1 MTEASPTVWNK
12 PEYRTRRY
20 KGYVQF
26 QDPTNSSSWL
36 RLKEKQTVSVSLNYS
51 LNPHYN
57 DAGLKFLDPAGHSHQ
72 FSTTIKLT
80 TDMID
85 NNTGD
90 WITGTTTTTNAVSTN
105 QKTLSYWIE
114 KLQRYE
120 PVIMTFVTTSEA
132 LSGPSGA
139 TGESTIKL
147 KFSCQPTNFTF
158 GMDATAQDVAISGQI
173 TDIKTISRS

>member
-1 MTEASPTVWNK
+1 MVDYNINESA
-12 PEYRTRRY
+12 YRTRRY
-20 KGYVQF
+20 KGFVQF
-26 QDPTNSSSWL
+26 GDPSTPANFY
-36 RLKEKQTVSVSLNYS
+36 RLKEKQSLSVALVYAMTA
-51 LNPHYN
+51 HYN
-57 DAGLKFLDPAGHSHQ
+57 DAGLKFLDPSGHSHQ

-90 WITGTTTTTNAVSTN
+90 WITGTTTASSAVSTN

-120 PVIMTFVTTSEA
+120 PILMTFVTTSEA

-147 KFSCQPTNFTF
+147 RFSCQPTNFSF
-158 GMDATAQDVAISGQI
+158 GMDATAQDVAITGQI

>member
-1 MTEASPTVWNK
+1 MVDYNINESP
-12 PEYRTRRY
+12 YRTRRY
-20 KGYVQF
+20 KGFVQF
-26 QDPTNSSSWL
+26 SDPSTPANFY
-36 RLKEKQTVSVSLNYS
+36 RLKEKQSLSCAFTYTMTA
-51 LNPHYN
+51 HYN